1 MKIKLPES
9 SRDSVQR
16 KAQRWVIKIGSSLLT
31 DDGKGLNVDAIRDW
45 VRQILV
51 LRRSGI
57 EVVLVSSGSV
67 SAGAQRLGWTE
78 PPATLKARQAA
89 ASVGQSALIHTY
101 EELLREGDRPG
112 EVPLH
117 CGQVLLTHDDLR
129 SRRRYLNAR
138 SALRTLLD
146 MNVLPIINE
155 NDTVS
160 YNAINL
166 GDNDTL
172 AAVVSNLLDAHLLV
186 ILTDQDGLFDA
197 DPRRHPD
204 ARLLTEVNAGAAML
218 ERIAGSG
225 GSGVGTGGMLAKVR
239 AAARAAR
246 SGTSTIIANG
256 RCRSV
261 LSRLQRGEPI
271 GTFIHARL
279 PTLAARKRWLAGHV
293 RAHGTLHLDAGAAH
307 ALLRDGGS
315 LLPVGVTAIEGKFHR
330 GDLVLCKDPSGRE
343 IARGLVNWDA
353 LVVARSLGK
362 NSSELA
368 GDPEVT
374 EGVLIHRDNLVVN
387 DLLPLEPNFRP

>member
-1 MKIKLPES
+1 MITGGKSSTMKNKSPNK
-9 SRDSVQR
+9 SRNLLQT

-31 DDGKGLNVDAIRDW
+31 DAGRGLDKEAIRAW
-45 VRQILV
+45 VKQILT
-51 LRRSGI
+51 LRRAGI
-57 EVVLVSSGSV
+57 EIILVSSGSV
-67 SAGAQRLGWTE
+67 SAGVQRLGWTQA
-78 PPATLKARQAA
+78 PSTLKERQAA

-101 EELLREGDRPG
+101 EELLREGDRPD
-112 EVPLH
+112 EAPLH

-138 SALRTLLD
+138 SALMTLLE

-172 AAVVSNLLDAHLLV
+172 AAVVSNLLDADLLV
-186 ILTDQDGLFDA
+186 ILTDQDGVFDA
-197 DPRRHPD
+197 DPRDHPE

-239 AAARAAR
+239 AATRAAR

-256 RCRSV
+256 HCEAV
-261 LSRLQRGEPI
+261 LTRLHHGEAI

-279 PTLAARKRWLAGHV
+279 PTLAARKRWLAGHL
-293 RAHGTLHLDAGAAH
+293 RARGVLYLDAGAVR
-307 ALLRDGGS
+307 ALTEEGGS
-315 LLPVGVTAIEGKFHR
+315 LLPVGVTAIEGTFHR
-330 GDLVLCKDPSGRE
+330 GDLVLCKNPEGQE

-353 LVVARSLGK
+353 PVAQRCLGK
-362 NSSELA
+362 NSAELSDDVEA
-368 GDPEVT
+368 S
-374 EGVLIHRDNLVVN
+374 EGVIIHRDNL
-387 DLLPLEPNFRP
+387 LLSA